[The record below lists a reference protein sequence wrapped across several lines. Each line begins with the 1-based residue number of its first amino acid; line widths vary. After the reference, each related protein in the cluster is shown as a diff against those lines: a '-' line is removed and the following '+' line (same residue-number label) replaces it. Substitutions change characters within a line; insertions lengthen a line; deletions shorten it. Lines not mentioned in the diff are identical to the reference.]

1 MTLNM
6 IVASLLLQSQKA
18 TINFQVIYASVK
30 KIQNYLIVRQGVKT
44 VMREVPTRHNV
55 IDTIRKLG
63 FQVTENTDKQ
73 RKSRVKNFTINM
85 DAKRDQKTLLGL
97 SYYSN
102 NLTQNLVMD
111 SCVSMLLLKNAK
123 NDNNQ
128 PIEVGRFIEGCK
140 FLAKIL
146 RNEYLLRDPRGFPET
161 VHHRINVLEQF
172 KEINRSM
179 SPTEM
184 I

>member
-1 MTLNM
+1 M
-6 IVASLLLQSQKA
+6 IVASLLLQSQTA
-18 TINFQVIYASVK
+18 TVNFQVIYTSVK

-44 VMREVPTRHNV
+44 VMREVPTRHQV

-85 DAKRDQKTLLGL
+85 DAKYDKKTLLGL

-123 NDNNQ
+123 NDNN
-128 PIEVGRFIEGCK
+128 
-140 FLAKIL
+140 
-146 RNEYLLRDPRGFPET
+146 
-161 VHHRINVLEQF
+161 
-172 KEINRSM
+172 
-179 SPTEM
+179 
-184 I
+184 